1 MLVLGGQVRGG
12 KVYGRCPGLAD
23 EQLNEGRD
31 LVVTT
36 DFRRVLGEA
45 AYRTLGV
52 RKLEA
57 VFPGAGVEPGGFL
70 NFA

>member
-1 MLVLGGQVRGG
+1 MFVLGGPVRGG
-12 KVYGRCPGLAD
+12 KVYGRWPGVAN

-45 AYRTLGV
+45 VYKTLGAT
-52 RKLEA
+52 RLEE
-57 VFPGAGVEPGGFL
+57 VFPGAPVRLTAFL
-70 NFA
+70 DIV